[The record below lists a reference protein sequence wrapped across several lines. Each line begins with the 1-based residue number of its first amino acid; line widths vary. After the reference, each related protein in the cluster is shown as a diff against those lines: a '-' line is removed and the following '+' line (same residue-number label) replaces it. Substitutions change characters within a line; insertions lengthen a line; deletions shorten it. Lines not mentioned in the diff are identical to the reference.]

1 MHSISVSKLLAAPQA
16 AVWAV
21 LADFANIAAWNSG
34 VATSFH
40 SGGPAEVQVGT
51 QRHCDLKPM
60 GGLDET
66 LVALEAPDRAVVRI
80 DRATRIPI
88 RHGEVEFLLVPVDDG
103 TTTTINY
110 SFAAKGGPFAGVVG
124 RMLKGQLVTGFSGFL
139 DDLEAA
145 AQAVDA
151 GSD

>member
-1 MHSISVSKLLAAPQA
+1 MNSISVSKVLAAPQA

-21 LADFANIAAWNSG
+21 LADFANIAAWNTG

-40 SGGPAEVQVGT
+40 SGGPADVQVGT
-51 QRHCDLKPM
+51 QRHCDLQPM

-66 LVALEAPDRAVVRI
+66 LIVMEAPDRAVVRI
-80 DRATRIPI
+80 DRATKIPI
-88 RHGEVEFLLVPVDDG
+88 KHGEVEFLLVPVDGG

-110 SFAAKGGPFAGVVG
+110 SFAPKGGPFAGVVG
-124 RMLKGQLVTGFSGFL
+124 RMLEGQLTTGFGGFL

-145 AQAVDA
+145 AQATTV
-151 GSD
+151 